1 MKKFIF
7 SFVFFFLIGYL
18 TVIFP
23 QDNPLCNLYPKLEY
37 INVYGV
43 GDYEAVWGYD
53 NQSGAIQQ
61 VPVGADNKFIP
72 SPINRGQPTKFYQGR
87 HYNVFKTALCSDG
100 SCLTWHLFNNEET
113 ACGKKILL
121 YKSDGVHVMPKI
133 LGTPTTYT
141 ITYKNLSGYQATNVS
156 IIDTMPYGTA
166 YVSHSG
172 NATVYGNVIIWQLGT
187 LNSGTIGSVTLS
199 VVVTDTNVTSFKN
212 KAYMLSKIGCTLYRS
227 YAEDVNCKPSGGYEA
242 GIESS
247 YDMAWALYQ
256 RYFTIHKGLATKYV
270 QKDNP
275 LYGYPLQTLIPTI
288 GPENSIAF
296 ESTPFDIMK
305 ISNATSAYAVDYM
318 LGEYRLGA
326 VFSTTTNPPQVYNH
340 TKPICDRL
348 ANFSLDEL
356 NVVFVNEAPYYLA
369 RLTNNKRNNS
379 DATISFSV
387 YEKQNEFIVDSK
399 WTLDEYLVPG
409 DAIQVYNFQVWSPSM
424 NYTKQIV
431 SSIIDKFKAIK
442 NVSYTSNYLNDAD
455 VYFYSANYSNTG
467 EVKIVTNNLTQ
478 NTENIEVEFFI
489 TRQQGMP
496 EEKIVKNIN
505 AEPGIKEHKLKLGI
519 MSSAR
524 VIMNSPND
532 FKDVV
537 FLGGG
542 VYGPFVGE
550 KSYLREFSNI
560 ISSSVPNLPEGSY
573 IFPGGA
579 RIKADL
585 GDYVLIGRSLDGAYD
600 GVDISKFDKLRFIL
614 YAKGKVRVFL
624 EAFAN
629 GKYYYPYVVVDVNGE
644 KDFEIPL
651 RSFKI
656 DNQPV
661 NLTSVSQI
669 GFEFNKAENPDYN
682 YVDYS
687 VKDLAI
693 YNNNQVA
700 VGSPGKSF
708 ELYQNYPNP
717 FNPVTIIRFDLPKQT
732 FVKLKVYDVLG
743 REVATILDK
752 EMPPVNGYEVVFDAS
767 KLSSGIYY
775 YKLITSDITISKRM
789 VIIK

>member
-1 MKKFIF
+1 
-7 SFVFFFLIGYL
+7 
-18 TVIFP
+18 
-23 QDNPLCNLYPKLEY
+23 
-37 INVYGV
+37 
-43 GDYEAVWGYD
+43 
-53 NQSGAIQQ
+53 
-61 VPVGADNKFIP
+61 
-72 SPINRGQPTKFYQGR
+72 
-87 HYNVFKTALCSDG
+87 
-100 SCLTWHLFNNEET
+100 
-113 ACGKKILL
+113 
-121 YKSDGVHVMPKI
+121 
-133 LGTPTTYT
+133 
-141 ITYKNLSGYQATNVS
+141 
-156 IIDTMPYGTA
+156 
-166 YVSHSG
+166 
-172 NATVYGNVIIWQLGT
+172 
-187 LNSGTIGSVTLS
+187 
-199 VVVTDTNVTSFKN
+199 
-212 KAYMLSKIGCTLYRS
+212 
-227 YAEDVNCKPSGGYEA
+227 
-242 GIESS
+242 
-247 YDMAWALYQ
+247 
-256 RYFTIHKGLATKYV
+256 
-270 QKDNP
+270 
-275 LYGYPLQTLIPTI
+275 
-288 GPENSIAF
+288 
-296 ESTPFDIMK
+296 
-305 ISNATSAYAVDYM
+305 
-318 LGEYRLGA
+318 
-326 VFSTTTNPPQVYNH
+326 
-340 TKPICDRL
+340 
-348 ANFSLDEL
+348 
-356 NVVFVNEAPYYLA
+356 
-369 RLTNNKRNNS
+369 
-379 DATISFSV
+379 
-387 YEKQNEFIVDSK
+387 
-399 WTLDEYLVPG
+399 
-409 DAIQVYNFQVWSPSM
+409 
-424 NYTKQIV
+424 
-431 SSIIDKFKAIK
+431 
-442 NVSYTSNYLNDAD
+442 
-455 VYFYSANYSNTG
+455 
-467 EVKIVTNNLTQ
+467 
-478 NTENIEVEFFI
+478 
-489 TRQQGMP
+489 MP

-600 GVDISKFDKLRFIL
+600 GVDISKFDKLRFNL

-775 YKLITSDITISKRM
+775 YKLITSDITISKEWLL
-789 VIIK
+789 